1 MSASPRTIRVVYSK
15 LVQLFNMIHILRI
28 YVLNIFHCNDDE
40 EIVEKEGMETK
51 RTFGGWGIFSYHF
64 RKVSNRAV
72 ARVVTSLKL

>member
-1 MSASPRTIRVVYSK
+1 M
-15 LVQLFNMIHILRI
+15 
-28 YVLNIFHCNDDE
+28 
-40 EIVEKEGMETK
+40 VEKEGMETK